1 MPIVATFLRRAV
13 VESDGRAVLFWAQGV
28 FVIGK
33 QHEKEAGVSSSAL
46 MSVYR
51 PADVAFERGEG
62 MYLFD
67 TNGRRYLDFAAGIA
81 VSCLGHAHPRL
92 VGALEAQAEKLWHT
106 SNLYRIPGQE
116 RLAERLTAAS
126 FADRAFFTNS
136 GVEAIECA
144 IKTAR
149 KYFHA
154 TGRPERNRI
163 ICLEGAFHGR
173 SMAAISAAGQEK
185 MTAGFEPLLPGF
197 DHVPAGDIAAL
208 EAAVTGETAAV
219 MLEPVQGESGIRPLS
234 DAYLE
239 AARALCDE
247 HGLLLVLDEI
257 QCGMG
262 RTGKLFAHEWVGITP
277 DIVASAKGIGG
288 GFPLG
293 ACLATDEAARGM
305 TPGSHGTTYGG
316 NPLAM
321 AVGNA
326 VLDELLAPGFLDHV
340 AAMSSHLHDRLEAFA
355 STHEELVETVR
366 GRGLMMGVKFR
377 QGDARAHVRT
387 ALEQGL
393 LTAPAGDN
401 VMRLLPPLIVE
412 TSHIDE
418 AIGLLERLAAS
429 MQDSSLN
436 TTA

>member
-1 MPIVATFLRRAV
+1 MFSRRAV
-13 VESDGRAVLFWAQGV
+13 VESDGRAVLFWAQGA
-28 FVIGK
+28 FAIGPL
-33 QHEKEAGVSSSAL
+33 HEKEEGGVSSSAL

-67 TNGRRYLDFAAGIA
+67 TDGQRYLDFAAGIA
-81 VSCLGHAHPRL
+81 VSCLGHTHPRL
-92 VGALEAQAEKLWHT
+92 VRALERQAGKLWHT
-106 SNLYRIPGQE
+106 SNLYRVPGQE
-116 RLAERLTAAS
+116 KLAARLAEAS
-126 FADRAFFTNS
+126 FADRVFFTNS

-154 TGRPERNRI
+154 SGRPERNRI
-163 ICLEGAFHGR
+163 ICLESAFHGR

-197 DHVPAGDIAAL
+197 DHVPAGDLAAL
-208 EAAVTGETAAV
+208 EAAVTEQTAAV
-219 MLEPVQGESGIRPLS
+219 LLEPVQGESGIRPLS
-234 DAYLE
+234 DDYLR
-239 AARALCDE
+239 AVRALCDE

-262 RTGKLFAHEWVGITP
+262 RTGKLFAHEWAGITP
-277 DIVASAKGIGG
+277 DILASAKGIGG

-293 ACLATDEAARGM
+293 ACLATEDAATGM

-340 AAMSSHLHDRLEAFA
+340 AAMSACLADRLEAFA
-355 STHEELVETVR
+355 SAHADLVETVR
-366 GRGLMMGVKFR
+366 GRGLMMGIKFG
-377 QGDARAHVRT
+377 QGEARAHVRT

-412 TSHIDE
+412 TAHIDE
-418 AIGLLERLAAS
+418 AIGLLERVAERIGMPAS
-429 MQDSSLN
+429 DAVN
-436 TTA
+436 